1 MTVMYRT
8 LTAALVLTTLAL
20 GVWTLGP
27 QPVDAQRGGANRPS
41 VYITQAAV
49 ARNME
54 ISALVA
60 FGRSHAARRL
70 NETTGVPL
78 AERMWNAKLIINFGR
93 ALGDVQYDVLY
104 YDVTQ
109 RRTLVTTQEIFVND
123 RTQQAFVNPVRLR
136 RPQFSP
142 GQKLEIV
149 VTVRH
154 REVASARTELAGEV
168 PQNSGE
174 VDFTQG
180 GEAP

>member
-1 MTVMYRT
+1 MMTVMKRT
-8 LTAALVLTTLAL
+8 LTAALALTAL
-20 GVWTLGP
+20 SLGIWTLRP
-27 QPVDAQRGGANRPS
+27 EPVDAQRANRPA
-41 VYITQAAV
+41 VYITQATV
-49 ARNME
+49 PRNME
-54 ISALVA
+54 VSALVN

-78 AERMWNAKLIINFGR
+78 NERMWNAKLIINFGR

-109 RRTLVTTQEIFVND
+109 RRTLITTQEIFVND

-154 REVASARTELAGEV
+154 REVASTRTELNGEV